1 MGQCR
6 QTSLSFHVICLLGGF
21 SKEGTIILFTQPLQ
35 ASPAEHVSPS
45 CDGRT
50 HKSAHL
56 LCFMG
61 LLCVSISF
69 TGDMVSVWLV
79 IRKHLGDACVSESSQ
94 CTWLP
99 SLICQLS
106 TGPLPSW
113 VPSYSQ
119 PPSSCPSHTSS
130 PFFPSPVCP
139 LAHTCPSSS
148 LHPPP

>member
-1 MGQCR
+1 MVGFGFKPR
-6 QTSLSFHVICLLGGF
+6 QLGLSGSQHRAANHCAGRPLSHYRPLLQSMWAPHVMEECM
-21 SKEGTIILFTQPLQ
+21 
-35 ASPAEHVSPS
+35 
-45 CDGRT
+45 
-50 HKSAHL
+50 SAHL

-61 LLCVSISF
+61 LLCVSVSF

-79 IRKHLGDACVSESSQ
+79 IRKHLGDACISEFSQ
-94 CTWLP
+94 CSWLP

-106 TGPLPSW
+106 TGPLPSR